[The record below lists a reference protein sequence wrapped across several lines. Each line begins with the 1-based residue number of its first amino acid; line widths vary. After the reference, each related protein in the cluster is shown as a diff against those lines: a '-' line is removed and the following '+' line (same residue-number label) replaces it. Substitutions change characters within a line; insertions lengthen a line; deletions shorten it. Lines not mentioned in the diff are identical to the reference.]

1 VARLLLIDD
10 DVAVSLTLARMLEF
24 RGHQVTRLESA
35 IAGLDTA
42 IHAPPDALILD
53 MKMPQMGGLE
63 FLRRLRATPGRET
76 LPVGVIT
83 GDYFLGDAVLEELE
97 RLARWCGTNRWGWRI
112 SRPCWT
118 ISSGRA
124 PRIVR
129 SDAMTPRLVHVIGV
143 PLDLGG
149 AAAVSTWGRPRCGL
163 PAWGSG

>member
-42 IHAPPDALILD
+42 IQAPPDALILD

-97 RLARWCGTNRWGWRI
+97 RLGALVRYKPVGMEDLAALLDHLL
-112 SRPCWT
+112 RPD
-118 ISSGRA
+118 A
-124 PRIVR
+124 DYVNQPRRHGI
-129 SDAMTPRLVHVIGV
+129 TP
-143 PLDLGG
+143 
-149 AAAVSTWGRPRCGL
+149 
-163 PAWGSG
+163 